1 MARKIENEEL
11 LEEASSVSASEH
23 IPAAPV
29 PPAVAVPQEP
39 GGDVPSSKGKRKVV
53 VINVPKRKKLLWTPT
68 RILRIVMICA
78 LVVVLLLLTYPF
90 MEVRFYITKSM
101 EVTPR
106 AEEAY
111 DVLATQEEIDQ
122 AEQELR
128 QAFDALVLAPKEE
141 ESDSSQQ
148 DSGVSQQDSAVQDSQ
163 TSAEASSAAP
173 KSSGSGY
180 LQEINTLD
188 YNWMYTIQ
196 EGIHEEKLIELVDE
210 VKKINRNAYTAES
223 LERLNTA
230 ILKAQKVLCA
240 SVFVSQN
247 ALQMMLGGTVGEAFG
262 GNISLSNTFLRAI
275 LTFALG
281 ILPLVAILACLIDRK
296 RMIKNVI
303 VMICSVLVLLDI
315 FLTIYPYVGIGAV
328 LTIIMYVIIMLL
340 NIGAFYAGQQEKFI
354 VNHPELET
362 EYTIKHPQFVKAL
375 INWKSIHGTAVPPR
389 AEKER
394 AAAVNAQK
402 RRSKKKKGR

>member
-1 MARKIENEEL
+1 MARKIENEEFP
-11 LEEASSVSASEH
+11 EEHSADV
-23 IPAAPV
+23 PA
-29 PPAVAVPQEP
+29 PQETDSEQP
-39 GGDVPSSKGKRKVV
+39 PKGKRKVV
-53 VINVPKRKKLLWTPT
+53 VVNVPKRKKLLWTPT
-68 RILRIVMICA
+68 RILRVVMICA

-90 MEVRFYITKSM
+90 MEVRFYITETL
-101 EVTPR
+101 EVTPK

-122 AEQELR
+122 AEKELR
-128 QAFDALVLAPKEE
+128 QAFEGLVLAPKEE
-141 ESDSSQQ
+141 EESDSSTQE
-148 DSGVSQQDSAVQDSQ
+148 SATQESQ
-163 TSAEASSAAP
+163 TSTEEPSGEQSQAS
-173 KSSGSGY
+173 GGGY

-196 EGIHEEKLIELVDE
+196 EGIQEEKLIQLVED
-210 VKKINRNAYTAES
+210 VKKINRSEYTEES

-281 ILPLVAILACLIDRK
+281 VLPLVAILACLIDRR

-303 VMICSVLVLLDI
+303 VMVCSVLALLDI
-315 FLTIYPYVGIGAV
+315 FLTIYPYIGIGAV
-328 LTIIMYVIIMLL
+328 LTIIMYVLITLL
-340 NIGAFYAGQQEKFI
+340 NIGGFYAGQQEKYI
-354 VNHPELET
+354 VKHPELEA
-362 EYTIKHPQFVKAL
+362 EYTQKHPHFVKAL
-375 INWKSIHGTAVPPR
+375 INQKSIYGTTMPPR
-389 AEKER
+389 AEQEHT
-394 AAAVNAQK
+394 AAINARK
-402 RRSKKKKGR
+402 RRAKKKKGR